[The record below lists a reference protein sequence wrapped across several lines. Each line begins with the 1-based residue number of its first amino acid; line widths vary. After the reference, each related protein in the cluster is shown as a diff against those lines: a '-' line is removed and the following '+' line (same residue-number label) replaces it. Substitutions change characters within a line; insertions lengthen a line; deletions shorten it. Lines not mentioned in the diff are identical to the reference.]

1 MWLKTSHDEIPYE
14 EKWVTLRK
22 FESPSEMTVAYKFEL
37 DQRVDVVENLF
48 VDENF
53 LIIHYNAD
61 DAFATPITP
70 SYGCRNVQDISN
82 IPYNRTK
89 VLSQIP
95 YLLNLWNLK
104 YLILFL
110 TVNT

>member
-1 MWLKTSHDEIPYE
+1 
-14 EKWVTLRK
+14 
-22 FESPSEMTVAYKFEL
+22 MTVAYRFEL

-48 VDENF
+48 VDEDF
-53 LIIHYNAD
+53 LIIHYNTD
-61 DAFATPITP
+61 DAFATAITP

-95 YLLNLWNLK
+95 YLLN
-104 YLILFL
+104 F
-110 TVNT
+110 